1 MDDFETTIYTE
12 DEVRISVSNWDD
24 GDAWLSIQRQGASMY
39 AGLTRAE
46 AQSILEALQTVL
58 EAS

>member
-1 MDDFETTIYTE
+1 MDDFETTIYTK
-12 DEVRISVSNWDD
+12 DEIRISVSNWDD
-24 GDAWLSIQRQGASMY
+24 NGAWLSIQRQGASKY

-58 EAS
+58 EAA

>member
-1 MDDFETTIYTE
+1 MDDFETTIYTK
-12 DEVRISVSNWDD
+12 DEIRISVSNWDD
-24 GDAWLSIQRQGASMY
+24 NGAWLSIQRQGASMY

-58 EAS
+58 EAA

>member
-1 MDDFETTIYTE
+1 MEEFESIIYTE
-12 DEVRISVSNWDD
+12 DDVRISVSKWDD
-24 GDAWLSIQRQGASMY
+24 GGAWLSIQRQGASMY

>member
-1 MDDFETTIYTE
+1 MDDFETTIYTK
-12 DEVRISVSNWDD
+12 DEIRISVSNWDD
-24 GDAWLSIQRQGASMY
+24 GGAWLSIQRLGASMY

-58 EAS
+58 EAA